1 MKMKK
6 FTAVILA
13 LVMVFAM
20 SANAFAATNATAS
33 LTVSYD
39 GEPLLEETVNVTS
52 GMTAKAML
60 DQYQDYLD
68 LVWGTV
74 PNLNPNPAFSSTAYM
89 GFSSLAHP
97 CLLSMKGTS
106 LCASRISKP
115 L

>member
-60 DQYQDYLD
+60 DQYQDFLIWCGA
-68 LVWGTV
+68 LFPT
-74 PNLNPNPAFSSTAYM
+74 
-89 GFSSLAHP
+89 
-97 CLLSMKGTS
+97 
-106 LCASRISKP
+106 
-115 L
+115 